1 LATGTGKKGALIVK
15 YNLRIQ
21 NDIEQADVSI
31 EGDRQLAIT
40 LNETKYQATG
50 SVISGHHLHL
60 AINGTGT
67 NAFIVPGKNGRKTI
81 VINGVPYGVEDAD
94 AHSGS
99 QRRGRAAG
107 TQPQEVTP
115 PMPAVVVSVLVSPG
129 DTVKKGDGVIVVAAM
144 KMETTLTAPYDGKVA
159 KINAA
164 EEDKV
169 MPGDIL
175 IEIEQ

>member
-1 LATGTGKKGALIVK
+1 ME

-21 NDIEQADVSI
+21 DDIQQTNVSI
-31 EGDRQLAIT
+31 GGDQQLEIT
-40 LNETKYQATG
+40 FNEKKYQVIG
-50 SVISGHHLHL
+50 SIISGHHLHL
-60 AINGTGT
+60 SVNGIGM
-67 NAFIVPGKNGRKTI
+67 NAFIAPGTDGHKII
-81 VINGVPYGVEDAD
+81 VINGVPYSVEDAD
-94 AHSGS
+94 AHSES
-99 QRRGRAAG
+99 QRRGRTAG
-107 TQPQEVTP
+107 AQPQEVTP

-164 EEDKV
+164 EDDKV

-175 IEIEQ
+175 IEIEK

>member
-1 LATGTGKKGALIVK
+1 ME

-21 NDIEQADVSI
+21 DDTQQANVSI
-31 EGDRQLAIT
+31 EGEQQLEIT
-40 LNETKYQATG
+40 INEQKYQATG
-50 SVISGHHLHL
+50 SIISAHHLHL
-60 AINGTGT
+60 SINGISI
-67 NAFIVPGKNGRKTI
+67 NAFIAKENDGRKTV
-81 VINGVPYGVEDAD
+81 VINGIPYSVEDAD
-94 AHSGS
+94 ALSGA
-99 QRRGRAAG
+99 QRRGRTAG

-175 IEIEQ
+175 VEIEKSSFLQRRCTGR